1 MVKLPFCSNPRAAKA
16 SSGANAESL
25 ACRYLSQQGL
35 KIVERNYATQRGEI
49 DIIARDGDSLV
60 FVEVRLR
67 SNPGF
72 GGAAQSIDARKQA
85 RLISAAQ
92 HYLLKTGLT
101 DAQPCRFD
109 AICMSTVNATSQGQS
124 GPQNKG
130 PNDDSAIDW
139 IRDAFRPE
147 A

>member
-1 MVKLPFCSNPRAAKA
+1 MVKLPFRSKQRPNTA
-16 SSGANAESL
+16 SKGESAESL

-35 KIVERNYATQRGEI
+35 KLVERNYRTQRGEI
-49 DIIARDGDSLV
+49 DIIARDGDTLV

-101 DAQPCRFD
+101 DVQPCRFD
-109 AICMSTVNATSQGQS
+109 AICMDSVDTSSAAKSSSQD
-124 GPQNKG
+124 N
-130 PNDDSAIDW
+130 SAIDW

>member
-1 MVKLPFCSNPRAAKA
+1 MVKLPFSSNQHSDKT
-16 SSGANAESL
+16 SSGASAESL
-25 ACRYLSQQGL
+25 ACRYLNRQGL
-35 KIVERNYATQRGEI
+35 KIIERNYRTQRGEI
-49 DIIARDGDSLV
+49 DIIARDENTLV

-67 SNPGF
+67 TNTGF
-72 GGAAQSIDARKQA
+72 GSAAQSIDTRKQA

-109 AICMSTVNATSQGQS
+109 AICMSAVDADTAKV
-124 GPQNKG
+124 
-130 PNDDSAIDW
+130 DSSNSHIDW

>member
-1 MVKLPFCSNPRAAKA
+1 MVRFPFRSKRHTDKA
-16 SSGANAESL
+16 NSGASAEEL
-25 ACRYLSQQGL
+25 ACHYLSQQSL
-35 KIVERNYATQRGEI
+35 KIVERNYRTQRGEI
-49 DIIARDGDSLV
+49 DIIARDGDTLV

-109 AICMSTVNATSQGQS
+109 AICMNAVDTHSRGTSDTQDNST
-124 GPQNKG
+124 
-130 PNDDSAIDW
+130 IDW
-139 IRDAFRPE
+139 IADAFRPE

>member
-1 MVKLPFCSNPRAAKA
+1 MIKLPFRSNSHRHKPSK
-16 SSGANAESL
+16 GDCAESL
-25 ACRYLSQQGL
+25 ACQYLSQQGV
-35 KIVERNYATQRGEI
+35 KIVARNYRTQRGEI
-49 DIIARDGDSLV
+49 DIIARDEETLV

-67 SNPGF
+67 SNPSF
-72 GGAAQSIDARKQA
+72 GDAAQSIDARKQA

-92 HYLLKTGLT
+92 HYLLKTGLS

-109 AICMSTVNATSQGQS
+109 AICMTTVDGEATQKSID
-124 GPQNKG
+124 
-130 PNDDSAIDW
+130 PNRRAIDW

>member
-1 MVKLPFCSNPRAAKA
+1 MVKLPFRSKPHADKTQRGA
-16 SSGANAESL
+16 SAESL
-25 ACRYLSQQGL
+25 ACQHLSQQGL
-35 KIVERNYATQRGEI
+35 DIVERNYRTQRGEI
-49 DIIARDGDSLV
+49 DIIARDGETLV

-67 SNPGF
+67 SNASF

-85 RLISAAQ
+85 RLINAAR

-109 AICMSTVNATSQGQS
+109 AICMNAVASAS
-124 GPQNKG
+124 AAKSEPQDN
-130 PNDDSAIDW
+130 SAIDW

>member
-1 MVKLPFCSNPRAAKA
+1 MVKLPFRARRPVDA
-16 SSGANAESL
+16 SSGNNAEEL
-25 ACRYLSQQGL
+25 ACHYLKQQGL
-35 KIVERNYATQRGEI
+35 KIVERNYRTQRGEI
-49 DIIARDGDSLV
+49 DIIVRDGDTLV

-72 GGAAQSIDARKQA
+72 GGAAQSIDTRKQA
-85 RLISAAQ
+85 RLIKAAQ
-92 HYLLKTGLT
+92 HYLLTKDLT

-109 AICMSTVNATSQGQS
+109 AVCLSRIQKQTPTNDS
-124 GPQNKG
+124 P
-130 PNDDSAIDW
+130 PNNDSLEW

>member
-1 MVKLPFCSNPRAAKA
+1 MVKLPFCSKQNANKPNR
-16 SSGANAESL
+16 GANAETL
-25 ACRYLSQQGL
+25 ACRYLSEQGV
-35 KIVERNYATQRGEI
+35 KIVERNYRTQRGEI
-49 DIIARDGDSLV
+49 DIIARDEGTLV

-92 HYLLKTGLT
+92 HYLLKKGLT

-109 AICMSTVNATSQGQS
+109 AICMSAVDTDTAKTDTHT
-124 GPQNKG
+124 NKQH
-130 PNDDSAIDW
+130 IDW

>member
-1 MVKLPFCSNPRAAKA
+1 MVKLPFRAKRPVDAN
-16 SSGANAESL
+16 SGNNAEEL
-25 ACRYLSQQGL
+25 ACHYLKQQGL
-35 KIVERNYATQRGEI
+35 KIVERNYRTQRGEI
-49 DIIARDGDSLV
+49 DIIVRDGDTLV

-72 GGAAQSIDARKQA
+72 GGAAQSIDTRKQA
-85 RLISAAQ
+85 RLIKAAQ
-92 HYLLKTGLT
+92 HYLLTKGLT

-109 AICMSTVNATSQGQS
+109 AVCLS
-124 GPQNKG
+124 GIQKQTPSNDSP
-130 PNDDSAIDW
+130 PNNDSLEW

>member
-1 MVKLPFCSNPRAAKA
+1 MVKLPFRSNPH
-16 SSGANAESL
+16 SGKPGKGATAENL

-35 KIVERNYATQRGEI
+35 NIVERNYRTQRGEI
-49 DIIARDGDSLV
+49 DIIARDKNALV

-67 SNPGF
+67 SHPGF
-72 GGAAQSIDARKQA
+72 GGAAQSINPQKQA

-109 AICMSTVNATSQGQS
+109 AICMSTIDANTLKTQ
-124 GPQNKG
+124 
-130 PNDDSAIDW
+130 PNNQQIDW

>member
-1 MVKLPFCSNPRAAKA
+1 MVKLPFFSNQRADKA
-16 SSGANAESL
+16 SRGASAESL

-49 DIIARDGDSLV
+49 DIIARDEDALV

-109 AICMSTVNATSQGQS
+109 AICMSAVDMTSQRQS
-124 GPQNKG
+124 D
-130 PNDDSAIDW
+130 PNGDSAIDW

>member
-1 MVKLPFCSNPRAAKA
+1 VVKLPFRSKQRSNTA
-16 SSGANAESL
+16 SKGESAESL
-25 ACRYLSQQGL
+25 ACHYLSQQGL
-35 KIVERNYATQRGEI
+35 KLVERNYRTQRGEI
-49 DIIARDGDSLV
+49 DIIARDGDTLV

-67 SNPGF
+67 SNAGF

-109 AICMSTVNATSQGQS
+109 AICMNAVASPS
-124 GPQNKG
+124 AAKNK
-130 PNDDSAIDW
+130 PEDNSAIDW

>member
-1 MVKLPFCSNPRAAKA
+1 MVKLPFCSKQPSDKA

-25 ACRYLSQQGL
+25 ACRYLSRQGL
-35 KIVERNYATQRGEI
+35 DIVERNYRTQRGEI
-49 DIIARDGDSLV
+49 DIIARDDNTLV

-67 SNPGF
+67 SNSGF
-72 GGAAQSIDARKQA
+72 GDAAQSIDGRKQA

-92 HYLLKTGLT
+92 HYLSKTGLT

-109 AICMSTVNATSQGQS
+109 AICIDGSAAGKSQPQDTS
-124 GPQNKG
+124 P
-130 PNDDSAIDW
+130 IDW

>member
-1 MVKLPFCSNPRAAKA
+1 MVKLPFCSNQRANKPN
-16 SSGANAESL
+16 SGARAESL

-35 KIVERNYATQRGEI
+35 KIVERNYRTQRGEI
-49 DIIARDGDSLV
+49 DIIARDEEALV

-92 HYLLKTGLT
+92 HYLLKKGLT

-109 AICMSTVNATSQGQS
+109 AICMSAVDADTAKTDTH
-124 GPQNKG
+124 
-130 PNDDSAIDW
+130 PNENHIDW

>member
-1 MVKLPFCSNPRAAKA
+1 MVRLPFRSKRPADKA
-16 SSGANAESL
+16 NSGATAEEL
-25 ACRYLSQQGL
+25 ACHYLSQQGL
-35 KIVERNYATQRGEI
+35 KIVERNYRTQRGEI
-49 DIIARDGDSLV
+49 DIIARDGDTLV

-109 AICMSTVNATSQGQS
+109 AICMNTVDTHSTGESDTQDNST
-124 GPQNKG
+124 
-130 PNDDSAIDW
+130 IDW
-139 IRDAFRPE
+139 IADAFRPE

>member
-1 MVKLPFCSNPRAAKA
+1 VVKLPFCSNPRSDKA
-16 SSGANAESL
+16 SSGASAENL
-25 ACRYLSQQGL
+25 ACQHLKQQGL
-35 KIVERNYATQRGEI
+35 KIVERNYRTQRGEI

-109 AICMSTVNATSQGQS
+109 AICMSAVDASS
-124 GPQNKG
+124 ARKSAPQD
-130 PNDDSAIDW
+130 NDPIDW

>member
-1 MVKLPFCSNPRAAKA
+1 MLKNPFRSGSKTKPDTPGAIAENRA
-16 SSGANAESL
+16 
-25 ACRYLSQQGL
+25 CDYLSQQGIA
-35 KIVERNYATQRGEI
+35 IVERNYRTQRGEI
-49 DIIARDGDSLV
+49 DIIARDGETLV

-67 SNPGF
+67 SHATF
-72 GGAAQSIDARKQA
+72 GGAAQSIDRRKQA

-101 DAQPCRFD
+101 DSQPCRFD
-109 AICMSTVNATSQGQS
+109 AICMSAVATDPDLGSKPKNS
-124 GPQNKG
+124 GT
-130 PNDDSAIDW
+130 IDW

>member
-1 MVKLPFCSNPRAAKA
+1 MVRLPFSSKRNADKA
-16 SSGANAESL
+16 NSGANAEEL
-25 ACRYLSQQGL
+25 ACHYLSQQNL
-35 KIVERNYATQRGEI
+35 KIVERNYRTQRGEI
-49 DIIARDGDSLV
+49 DIIARDGDTLV

-109 AICMSTVNATSQGQS
+109 AICMNAVASPSAAKSSSQD
-124 GPQNKG
+124 N
-130 PNDDSAIDW
+130 SAIDW

>member
-1 MVKLPFCSNPRAAKA
+1 VVKLPFRSKQRPNTVNKGE
-16 SSGANAESL
+16 SAESL
-25 ACRYLSQQGL
+25 ACHYLSQQGL
-35 KIVERNYATQRGEI
+35 KLVERNYRTQRGEI
-49 DIIARDGDSLV
+49 DIIARDGDTLV

-67 SNPGF
+67 SNSSF
-72 GGAAQSIDARKQA
+72 GGAAHSIDARKQA
-85 RLISAAQ
+85 RLVSAAQ

-109 AICMSTVNATSQGQS
+109 AICMNAVTSTSAAKNK
-124 GPQNKG
+124 PQN
-130 PNDDSAIDW
+130 NSAIDW

>member
-1 MVKLPFCSNPRAAKA
+1 MVKLPFSSNQLSNKA
-16 SSGANAESL
+16 SSGASAESL

-35 KIVERNYATQRGEI
+35 KIVERNYRTQRGEI
-49 DIIARDGDSLV
+49 DIIARDEESLV
-60 FVEVRLR
+60 FIEVRLR

-92 HYLLKTGLT
+92 HYLLKKGLT

-109 AICMSTVNATSQGQS
+109 AICMSAVDTDTAHTNLQ
-124 GPQNKG
+124 QNNS
-130 PNDDSAIDW
+130 PIDW

>member
-1 MVKLPFCSNPRAAKA
+1 MVKLPFFSNQPSDKA
-16 SSGANAESL
+16 SRGASAESL

-35 KIVERNYATQRGEI
+35 KIIERNYATQRGEI
-49 DIIARDGDSLV
+49 DIIARDEDALV

-109 AICMSTVNATSQGQS
+109 AICMSAVDATSQGQS
-124 GPQNKG
+124 GPK
-130 PNDDSAIDW
+130 NDSSIDW

>member
-1 MVKLPFCSNPRAAKA
+1 MVRLPFRSKRHADKA
-16 SSGANAESL
+16 NSGATAENA
-25 ACRYLSQQGL
+25 ACHYLTQQGL
-35 KIVERNYATQRGEI
+35 NIVERNYRTQRGEI
-49 DIIARDGDSLV
+49 DIIAHDGDTLV

-67 SNPGF
+67 SNPRF
-72 GGAAQSIDARKQA
+72 GGAAQSIDARKQT

-109 AICMSTVNATSQGQS
+109 AICMNTVNTHSTGTSGTQ
-124 GPQNKG
+124 
-130 PNDDSAIDW
+130 DSCTIDW
-139 IRDAFRPE
+139 ITDAFRPE

>member
-1 MVKLPFCSNPRAAKA
+1 MVRLPFRTKLPRDKA
-16 SSGANAESL
+16 NSGARAENL
-25 ACRYLSQQGL
+25 ACHYLTQQGL
-35 KIVERNYATQRGEI
+35 EIVERNYRTQRGEI
-49 DIIARDGDSLV
+49 DIIARHAETLV

-67 SNPGF
+67 SNPRF
-72 GGAAQSIDARKQA
+72 GGAAHSIDARKQA

-109 AICMSTVNATSQGQS
+109 AICMNAITSASSS
-124 GPQNKG
+124 GAAANSSPEN
-130 PNDDSAIDW
+130 NSNIDW
-139 IRDAFRPE
+139 LRDAFRPE

>member
-1 MVKLPFCSNPRAAKA
+1 MVRLPFRSKRHADKA
-16 SSGANAESL
+16 NRGATAESL
-25 ACRYLSQQGL
+25 AGHYLSQQGL
-35 KIVERNYATQRGEI
+35 KIVARNYRTQRGEI
-49 DIIARDGDSLV
+49 DIIARDGETLV

-72 GGAAQSIDARKQA
+72 GGAAHSIDARKQA

-92 HYLLKTGLT
+92 HYLLQTGLT

-109 AICMSTVNATSQGQS
+109 AICLSTIATSSAGEHS
-124 GPQNKG
+124 PQDNE
-130 PNDDSAIDW
+130 SIDW

>member
-1 MVKLPFCSNPRAAKA
+1 MVKLPFFSNQPSDKA
-16 SSGANAESL
+16 SRGASAESL

-35 KIVERNYATQRGEI
+35 KIIERNYATQRGEI
-49 DIIARDGDSLV
+49 DIIARDEDALV

-109 AICMSTVNATSQGQS
+109 AICMSAIDADTANTN
-124 GPQNKG
+124 PQQN
-130 PNDDSAIDW
+130 NSHIDW